1 MFAFAVGTPE
11 RMGAWFALLCFKS
24 GRVDFVIYFAVPC
37 IFIIMNGLMWA
48 IALYAFCPL
57 NSAYACRVALLP
69 AILALGNAQVHIC
82 VLNCSNKSSN
92 VKSSVNEGFG
102 LGTALSIPNIN
113 PDYYYVQLQRHLD
126 DPGFQY

>member
-11 RMGAWFALLCFKS
+11 RMEAWFTLLCFKS
-24 GRVDFVIYFAVPC
+24 RRVDFVICFAAPC
-37 IFIIMNGLMWA
+37 IFMMMNGLMWA
-48 IALYAFCPL
+48 IALYALCPL
-57 NSAYACRVALLP
+57 NSAYVCRVALLP

-82 VLNCSNKSSN
+82 ALNCSNKSSD

-102 LGTALSIPNIN
+102 LETALSIPNIN
-113 PDYYYVQLQRHLD
+113 LDYYYVQLWRHLD